1 MVCNDHYVSIN
12 VEVKHLVDINKF
24 LAIVKCP
31 RKLIAGG
38 KMKNVLFICTHNS
51 VRSQMAEGLV
61 NALYS
66 KVLTA
71 KSAGTK
77 PGQVHPLA
85 IEVMAELDIDIS
97 KQRSKGLAE
106 FKGQEFDYVVM
117 VCSNAA
123 ETCPF
128 FPGGKEQIHHG
139 FDDPV
144 EVEGTKEEKLQAFR
158 KSRNEINKWII
169 DTLLLLQA

>member
-1 MVCNDHYVSIN
+1 
-12 VEVKHLVDINKF
+12 
-24 LAIVKCP
+24 
-31 RKLIAGG
+31 
-38 KMKNVLFICTHNS
+38 
-51 VRSQMAEGLV
+51 MAEGLV
-61 NALYS
+61 NGLYS
-66 KVLTA
+66 EALSA

-77 PGQVHPLA
+77 PSQVHPLA

-97 KQRSKGLAE
+97 VQRSKGLIE

-139 FDDPV
+139 FDDPSSV
-144 EVEGTKEEKLQAFR
+144 VGPEQDRLTAFR

-169 DTLLLLQA
+169 DNLILPKE

>member
-1 MVCNDHYVSIN
+1 M
-12 VEVKHLVDINKF
+12 
-24 LAIVKCP
+24 
-31 RKLIAGG
+31 RT
-38 KMKNVLFICTHNS
+38 VLFICTHNS
-51 VRSQMAEGLV
+51 ARSQMAEGLV

-85 IEVMAELDIDIS
+85 IKVMAELDIDIS
-97 KQRSKGLAE
+97 TQRSKGLIE
-106 FKGQEFDYVVM
+106 FKEQQFDYVVM
-117 VCSNAA
+117 VCSNASDI
-123 ETCPF
+123 CPF

-139 FDDPV
+139 FDDPS
-144 EVEGTKEEKLQAFR
+144 EVVGTEQDRLAAFR

-169 DTLLLLQA
+169 DNLVLPTE